1 MSNTDLQEECQQSLT
16 KARNELE
23 PVKMPKMTKR
33 LGCKNK
39 NKKRHSEPENEERI
53 LGPLLWAGDG
63 HHSIGICQKLY
74 RIYA

>member
-1 MSNTDLQEECQQSLT
+1 MSNTDLYEECQKTLT

-39 NKKRHSEPENEERI
+39 NKKRHSEPENE
-53 LGPLLWAGDG
+53 
-63 HHSIGICQKLY
+63 
-74 RIYA
+74 